1 MKIVLVEL
9 GEGQFIEIKNPKV
22 LSWGQQKK
30 ITSAMKDD
38 SLASQLDVAEILTM
52 TLVKGGYVL
61 DENNQPIAFPL
72 TAESIELLPAIVI
85 EKVAGAF
92 ADARSEVTSKN

>member
-1 MKIVLVEL
+1 MKIFLPEL

-30 ITSAMKDD
+30 ITAAMKDD
-38 SLASQLDVAEILTM
+38 SIASQLDVAEVLTKS
-52 TLVKGGYVL
+52 LVIGGYVL
-61 DENNQPIAFPL
+61 DEVNQPIAFPL
-72 TAESIELLPAIVI
+72 TDETIENLPALVI

-92 ADARSEVTSKN
+92 AEARSEATSKN

>member
-1 MKIVLVEL
+1 MRIELNEL
-9 GEGQFIEIKNPKV
+9 GEGQFVEIKSPKL
-22 LSWGQQKK
+22 LSWGTQKK

-38 SLASQLDVAEILTM
+38 SIASQLDVAEVLT
-52 TLVKGGYVL
+52 TSLVVGGYLL

-72 TAESIELLPAIVI
+72 TAEGIEVVPALVI

-92 ADARSEVTSKN
+92 ASARAEVTSKN

>member
-1 MKIVLVEL
+1 MKIELTEL
-9 GEGQFIEIKNPKV
+9 GEGQFVEIKSPKT
-22 LSWGQQKK
+22 LSWGTQKK

-38 SLASQLDVAEILTM
+38 SLASQLDVAEVLTI

-61 DENNQPIAFPL
+61 DENNQPITFPL
-72 TAESIELLPAIVI
+72 TAESVELLPAVVI

-92 ADARSEVTSKN
+92 ADARSEATSKN

>member
-1 MKIVLVEL
+1 MKIELLEL
-9 GEGQFIEIKNPKV
+9 GEGQFVEIKNPKV

-38 SLASQLDVAEILTM
+38 SMESQLDVAETLAI

-72 TAESIELLPAIVI
+72 TAESMDLLPALVV
-85 EKVAGAF
+85 EKVASAF
-92 ADARSEVTSKN
+92 AEARTEATSKN

>member
-1 MKIVLVEL
+1 MKIELTEL
-9 GEGQFIEIKNPKV
+9 GAGQFVEIKNPKV

-38 SLASQLDVAEILTM
+38 SLASQLDVAEVLT
-52 TLVKGGYVL
+52 TSLVIGGYVL
-61 DENNQPIAFPL
+61 DENDKPVAFPL
-72 TAESIELLPAIVI
+72 TAESIEDLPAIVI

-92 ADARSEVTSKN
+92 ADARSEATSKN

>member
-1 MKIVLVEL
+1 MKIELTEL
-9 GEGQFIEIKNPKV
+9 GEGQFVEIKNPKV

-38 SLASQLDVAEILTM
+38 SMESQLDVAETLAL

-61 DENNQPIAFPL
+61 DENNAPIPFPL
-72 TAESIELLPAIVI
+72 TAEGIDLLPAIVI

-92 ADARSEVTSKN
+92 ADARSEATPKN

>member
-1 MKIVLVEL
+1 MKIELTEL
-9 GEGQFIEIKNPKV
+9 GEGQFVEIKNPKV

-30 ITSAMKDD
+30 ITGAMKDE
-38 SLASQLDVAEILTM
+38 SMESQLEVAEVLTT

-72 TAESIELLPAIVI
+72 TAESIDLLPAMVI
-85 EKVAGAF
+85 EKVAAAF
-92 ADARSEVTSKN
+92 ADARSEATPKN

>member
-1 MKIVLVEL
+1 MRIELAEL
-9 GEGQFIEIKNPKV
+9 GEGQFVEIKNPKV

-30 ITSAMKDD
+30 ITGAMKDD
-38 SLASQLDVAEILTM
+38 SIASQLDLAETLTL

-61 DENNQPIAFPL
+61 DEDNAPIAFPL
-72 TAESIELLPAIVI
+72 TAEGIESLPAVVI

-92 ADARSEVTSKN
+92 ADARTEATSKN